1 MGMKGIV
8 AVLAL
13 AGLLS
18 ACEEEPSP
26 FDAGQAFTY
35 NGNQW
40 AVSDRRDLG
49 QLQIVAVTTLSS
61 SLGTTGA
68 YRYAVDDLPQPVFAA
83 AVEGWFLT
91 RGRHCTAGNSTL
103 VAPKTW
109 VFQYQCW
116 NPTYSGH

>member
-1 MGMKGIV
+1 MRRIV

-18 ACEEEPSP
+18 ACGGEEPTL
-26 FDAGQAFTY
+26 FDAGQTFTY

-40 AVSDRRDLG
+40 AVSDRRDLS

-61 SLGTTGA
+61 NLGTTGA
-68 YRYAVDDLPQPVFAA
+68 YRYPVDDFPQPVFAA
-83 AVEGWFLT
+83 AVQGWFLT
-91 RGRHCTAGNSTL
+91 RGRHCTAGEGTL
-103 VAPKTW
+103 VVPKTW
-109 VFQYQCW
+109 VFQYHCW